1 MLVRRAVLRARQR
14 YALAGRPLACRG
26 VAAQRRPVERDP
38 LAFALVH
45 VLRGDL
51 HVLLDRRVDAQL
63 RLDREE
69 DAHVVEQRAC
79 GSCEIVAVAR
89 EALEGA
95 LARLQEELAVVAG
108 RCVTVLHH
116 ERSQLPVKRTAELIH
131 VAGSP
136 YPPCDA
142 VPSVPPRARESLP
155 PRGSVA
161 ANQC

>member
-14 YALAGRPLACRG
+14 YALACRPLACRG

-95 LARLQEELAVVAG
+95 LARLQEELAVVG
-108 RCVTVLHH
+108 
-116 ERSQLPVKRTAELIH
+116 
-131 VAGSP
+131 G
-136 YPPCDA
+136 PPGA
-142 VPSVPPRARESLP
+142 VPP
-155 PRGSVA
+155 PRGA
-161 ANQC
+161 PLP